1 MTEAL
6 GAHGYANV
14 TTTHVS
20 ERANVSTST
29 FYKHFG
35 NLWDCLL
42 AAYVAAVTALRRDRV
57 RLRREPQR
65 RARDHW

>member
-6 GAHGYANV
+6 GAPGYADV

-35 NLWDCLL
+35 NLWNCLL
-42 AAYVAAVTALRRDRV
+42 AAYVAPPTGSALRRDAASR
-57 RLRREPQR
+57 P
-65 RARDHW
+65 